1 MTSCTVERTTKVSI
15 ITPCLNS
22 AGTISQTIESVL
34 NQTYKNIEYIV
45 VDGGSSDGT
54 LDIIRG
60 YLPRFQGRMKY
71 VSEKDK
77 GIYDAMNKGIRLS
90 GGELIGIINSDDFY
104 EPDAVE
110 TIVSHMSAD
119 KYQVLY
125 GYCRLLEGNRERG
138 VLKNS
143 HLDLKNQMIPHPT
156 CFVTRGIYCDFGM
169 FLTVFKIADDYE
181 FMCRLYR
188 TGQVTFTQIRHVIA
202 NFRTGGA
209 CSNLALSEKEAA
221 FIAFYHR
228 LISLKE
234 LVGRMLV
241 YI

>member
-1 MTSCTVERTTKVSI
+1 MTVCTVEEITKVSI

-22 AGTISQTIESVL
+22 AATISQTIESVL
-34 NQTYKNIEYIV
+34 SQTYKNIEYIV

-54 LDIIRG
+54 LDIIKG

-125 GYCRLLEGNRERG
+125 GYCRLLEGNREMG

-156 CFVTRGIYCDFGM
+156 CFVTRKVYCDFGM

-188 TGQVTFTQIRHVIA
+188 SGEVKFIQIKKILA

-209 CSNLALSEKEAA
+209 CSNIERMERENAV
-221 FIAFYHR
+221 IAYYHR
-228 LISLKE
+228 MISFRTM
-234 LVGRMLV
+234 VGKML
-241 YI
+241 

>member
-1 MTSCTVERTTKVSI
+1 MTVCTVEEITKVSI

-22 AGTISQTIESVL
+22 AATISQTIESVL
-34 NQTYKNIEYIV
+34 SQTYKNIEYIV

-54 LDIIRG
+54 LDIIKG

-125 GYCRLLEGNRERG
+125 GYCRLLEGNREMG

-156 CFVTRGIYCDFGM
+156 CFVTRKVYCDFGM

-188 TGQVTFTQIRHVIA
+188 SGEVKFIQIRRVLA

-209 CSNLALSEKEAA
+209 CSNIERTERESAV
-221 FIAFYHR
+221 IAYYHKMVSFR
-228 LISLKE
+228 AMVKK
-234 LVGRMLV
+234 MLGQ
-241 YI
+241 